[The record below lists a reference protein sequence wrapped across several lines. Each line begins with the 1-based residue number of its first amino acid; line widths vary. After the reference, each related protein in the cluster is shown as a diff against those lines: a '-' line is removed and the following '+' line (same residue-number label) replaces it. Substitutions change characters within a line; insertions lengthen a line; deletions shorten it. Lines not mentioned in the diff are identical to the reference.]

1 MQEIAGHFLGTHQCR
16 SRFVDGNFRLNGNGV
31 TIVFGSRNL
40 RRTPSIHPHVF
51 LASVS
56 ELEHKE
62 MVAST
67 SDSVSS
73 GVGNG
78 RDNGKKG
85 EDFDFYGP
93 AAIVKDCAWHGSVK

>member
-1 MQEIAGHFLGTHQCR
+1 
-16 SRFVDGNFRLNGNGV
+16 
-31 TIVFGSRNL
+31 
-40 RRTPSIHPHVF
+40 VF

-56 ELEHKE
+56 ELEHE
-62 MVAST
+62 ETVAST

-78 RDNGKKG
+78 RDNGKEG
-85 EDFDFYGP
+85 EDFDFDGP